1 MPAKPEVQSFLDLI
15 NSMDGPPLA
24 AQPIAQVRESY
35 DLMAKLPGEDV
46 ASSTDHVVDCGAHG
60 DFGIRVYRPAGS
72 TDTDVLPLLVW
83 FHGGGFAIGSVAT
96 ADSTA
101 RALANAAQVAV
112 ASVDYHLAPE
122 HPYPAAIDD
131 AVASLDWVV
140 SHSSELRI
148 DPARLAVGGDSAGG
162 NLAAVVCQLAKAA
175 KRPRLSFQLLVYPV
189 TDLVGEQ
196 PSMIENGTGM
206 MLTKELMDWF
216 AEQYLGGRDGS
227 NPRVSPLRA
236 SDLSGLP
243 PALVITAEL
252 DPLRDEGEAYAAAL
266 ADAGVPTELVRYDG
280 QIHGFFGF
288 DFFPDCA
295 DARSQAGR
303 AVQAALR

>member
-15 NSMDGPPLA
+15 NSMDEPSLA
-24 AQPIAQVRESY
+24 EQPIQQLRERY

-46 ASSTDHVVDCGAHG
+46 AASTDHVVDCGVHG
-60 DFGIRVYRPAGS
+60 DFGIRVYRPVGS
-72 TDTDVLPLLVW
+72 ADSDILPLLVW
-83 FHGGGFAIGSVAT
+83 YHGGGFAIGNVAT

-101 RALANAAQVAV
+101 RALANAAQVSV

-122 HPYPAAIDD
+122 HPYPAAVDD
-131 AVASLDWVV
+131 AVASLEWVV
-140 SHSSELRI
+140 THASELRI
-148 DPARLAVGGDSAGG
+148 DPTRLAVGGDSAGG

-175 KRPRLSFQLLVYPV
+175 KHPRLGFQLLVYPV

-196 PSMIENGTGM
+196 PSMIENATGKL
-206 MLTKELMDWF
+206 LTKELMDWF
-216 AEQYLGGRDGS
+216 AVQYLGGRDGS

-236 SDLSGLP
+236 SDLTGLP

-252 DPLRDEGEAYAAAL
+252 DPLRDDGEAYAKAL
-266 ADAGVPTELVRYDG
+266 TEAGVPTELVRYDG

-295 DARSQAGR
+295 DARSRAGR
-303 AVQAALR
+303 AVHAAL